1 MASDGSEAQG
11 IPGSTTALLSL
22 VDRILRLTQHDQV
35 ALALTSMD
43 REQLQFRASEASQTL
58 SLCKEHEG
66 EEARRPVESS
76 FPCLCGLAVEC
87 INVVEKAEL
96 STVLA
101 RLVTAGC
108 EVLAALLL
116 PLADGEASSFDWIRE
131 TLEDLSDQIDFLALE
146 VYCGLGRLES
156 KVLESDEL
164 PVVLD
169 PIEDDFG
176 AYWGSIEHRQALQEL
191 SAWLMCVLFRALGYA
206 SVTAS
211 SLMEF
216 VNHDLLCLCS
226 LLRGLF
232 AVRADDSSLPHD
244 TSEIQGVAL
253 GALCGLTAPD
263 LAFPRSDGSEGD
275 IHEQNRSLHFYLEV
289 LGAAMVETGVLESAV
304 DAALARSSRFPKEGA
319 ATGSKLIQ
327 FLASLLAQVA
337 TPSHD
342 DPQSPLLKL
351 RADVHRIAD
360 KLGRLLEAVAAQGF
374 NHPMNL
380 RELVASCAC
389 LAAALVLQSG
399 MSEGCS
405 DDHFTL
411 SCRLLVTSCDAE
423 DLGCAEA
430 SDRAA
435 MLAALGALAS
445 NVGDLEYISPRLS
458 EHISRLSAD
467 DLARARMRLTR
478 HDRHGLVLT
487 AAGDSL
493 LALFGTAPVPQ
504 EVAPHDAAPKSPPAA
519 KPGLRDIVQNAPKE
533 LRCALDEKLLCDP
546 VVSPG
551 GVIFERSTL
560 ARWLQKHGN
569 TCPVTG
575 EGLCLEDCSRSPELR
590 KKVTEWVR
598 GEARR
603 DGKRKG

>member
-1 MASDGSEAQG
+1 
-11 IPGSTTALLSL
+11 
-22 VDRILRLTQHDQV
+22 
-35 ALALTSMD
+35 
-43 REQLQFRASEASQTL
+43 
-58 SLCKEHEG
+58 
-66 EEARRPVESS
+66 
-76 FPCLCGLAVEC
+76 VEC
-87 INVVEKAEL
+87 INVVERAEL

-116 PLADGEASSFDWIRE
+116 PLAEEEGSNFDWIRE

-191 SAWLMCVLFRALGYA
+191 SAWLMCVLFRALGYS
-206 SVTAS
+206 SVIAS

-244 TSEIQGVAL
+244 TIQLQGLAL

-275 IHEQNRSLHFYLEV
+275 IYEQNRSLYFYLEL

-304 DAALARSSRFPKEGA
+304 DAALARSSRLPKEGA
-319 ATGSKLIQ
+319 ATGSKVIQ
-327 FLASLLAQVA
+327 FLASLLVQVA

-342 DPQSPLLKL
+342 LQSPLLKL

-374 NHPMNL
+374 DNPMNL

-399 MSEGCS
+399 VAEGCS

-411 SCRLLVTSCDAE
+411 SCRLLVTSCCEAPN
-423 DLGCAEA
+423 LGCAEA

-435 MLAALGALAS
+435 MLTALGALAC
-445 NVGDLEYISPRLS
+445 NVGDLDYISPRLN
-458 EHISRLSAD
+458 EYISQLSAD
-467 DLARARMRLTR
+467 DIARARVRLT
-478 HDRHGLVLT
+478 
-487 AAGDSL
+487 
-493 LALFGTAPVPQ
+493 P
-504 EVAPHDAAPKSPPAA
+504 
-519 KPGLRDIVQNAPKE
+519 
-533 LRCALDEKLLCDP
+533 
-546 VVSPG
+546 
-551 GVIFERSTL
+551 
-560 ARWLQKHGN
+560 
-569 TCPVTG
+569 
-575 EGLCLEDCSRSPELR
+575 
-590 KKVTEWVR
+590 
-598 GEARR
+598 
-603 DGKRKG
+603 

>member
-1 MASDGSEAQG
+1 MASHDAEGPRT
-11 IPGSTTALLSL
+11 PGSTTALLSL

-43 REQLQFRASEASQTL
+43 REQLHFRASEASETL
-58 SLCKEHEG
+58 LLCKESEG
-66 EEARRPVESS
+66 GEARRPTEASI
-76 FPCLCGLAVEC
+76 PCLCGLAVEC
-87 INVVEKAEL
+87 INVVERAEL

-116 PLADGEASSFDWIRE
+116 PLAEEEGSNFDWIRE

-191 SAWLMCVLFRALGYA
+191 SAWLMCVLFRALGYS
-206 SVTAS
+206 SVIAS

-244 TSEIQGVAL
+244 TIQLQGLAL

-275 IHEQNRSLHFYLEV
+275 IYEQNRSLYFYLEL

-304 DAALARSSRFPKEGA
+304 DAALARSSRLPKEGA
-319 ATGSKLIQ
+319 ATGSKVIQ
-327 FLASLLAQVA
+327 FLASLLVQVA

-342 DPQSPLLKL
+342 LQSPLLKL

-374 NHPMNL
+374 DNPMNL

-399 MSEGCS
+399 VAEGCS

-411 SCRLLVTSCDAE
+411 SCRLLVTSCCEAPN
-423 DLGCAEA
+423 LGCAEA

-435 MLAALGALAS
+435 MLTALGALAC
-445 NVGDLEYISPRLS
+445 NVGDLDYISPRLN
-458 EHISRLSAD
+458 EYISQLSAD
-467 DLARARMRLTR
+467 DIARARVRLTR

-493 LALFGTAPVPQ
+493 LALFGTAPVPASMETKVSS
-504 EVAPHDAAPKSPPAA
+504 EVKP

-546 VVSPG
+546 VVSPSG
-551 GVIFERSTL
+551 AVFERSTL

-569 TCPVTG
+569 CPVTG
-575 EGLCLEDCSRSPELR
+575 EALRLEDCSRSPELR

-598 GEARR
+598 SEARR
-603 DGKRKG
+603 ERT